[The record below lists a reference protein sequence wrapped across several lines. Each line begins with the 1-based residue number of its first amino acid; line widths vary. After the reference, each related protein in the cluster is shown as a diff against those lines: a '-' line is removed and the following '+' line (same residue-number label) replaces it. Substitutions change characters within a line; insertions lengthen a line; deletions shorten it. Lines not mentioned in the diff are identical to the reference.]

1 MKTPIIPQTPVD
13 IMDMT
18 INLIEMAL
26 EIQKQLQCNDLKAAR
41 VSAVTLAA
49 EATGLYNVLCRLTDE
64 EAAEA
69 IIYYP

>member
-1 MKTPIIPQTPVD
+1 
-13 IMDMT
+13 
-18 INLIEMAL
+18 MAL